1 LNRRESN
8 VRKLRIQ
15 LIVFAGLLAG
25 MSLGA
30 QAAGPGGP
38 FSQQGFSS
46 QLLVSQ
52 LSLYLPEEA
61 TRGMYRGFGGR
72 ANAPSAA
79 GQNAPSAQGGQN
91 APAGQAQGGGSAGGF
106 PQLQFTRDPKLYLT
120 KEQITGL
127 IPILIALRDNPLPT
141 PSKAK
146 QVQADVD
153 AQLTAAQKAEW
164 AEFQK
169 KLQDLIAQFRQR
181 MGANS
186 AAGQGSTNG
195 AGVQRQDQLQDGQ
208 NAPSAQGGQGGGQAG
223 GGPQP
228 TLLQRRQR
236 QLDAFIKV
244 LQDRLK
250 LASA

>member
-1 LNRRESN
+1 VKRM
-8 VRKLRIQ
+8 RIQ

-25 MSLGA
+25 MSVGA

-38 FSQQGFSS
+38 LSQQGFSS
-46 QLLVSQ
+46 QQLITQ

-61 TRGMYRGFGGR
+61 TRGMYRGSGGR
-72 ANAPSAA
+72 GNAPAGQG
-79 GQNAPSAQGGQN
+79 GQNAPSAQSGAGGQGGSGSQG
-91 APAGQAQGGGSAGGF
+91 AAGQAQGGGSTGGF
-106 PQLQFTRDPKLYLT
+106 PQLQFARDPKLYLT

-127 IPILIALRDNPLPT
+127 LPILIALRDNPLPT

-169 KLQDLIAQFRQR
+169 KLQDLIAQFRER

-186 AAGQGSTNG
+186 AGGQGGTG
-195 AGVQRQDQLQDGQ
+195 FQGPGQAQDGG
-208 NAPSAQGGQGGGQAG
+208 PGGGQAG
-223 GGPQP
+223 GGPQL

-236 QLDAFIKV
+236 QLDAFI
-244 LQDRLK
+244 
-250 LASA
+250 